1 MSRRR
6 KWTIGI
12 VAVLFVVIAAGF
24 LYIADYYPAQSEA
37 LEVIKNPGAGVEVT
51 RLEGQIVFVP
61 EHATAGFVFY
71 PGGKVAYEAY
81 APLMNECAERGILCV
96 LIEMPGNLAV
106 FDIDAAEG
114 VADNYPQITEWYIGG
129 HSLGGSM
136 AASYLEAHAGEFE
149 GIVLLASY
157 STANLREKDL
167 VGLTVYG
174 SEDQVLNREKYQKN
188 QENLPSAYEEVVIV
202 GGNHAQ
208 FGMYGEQEGDGT
220 ATISNQDQIEQTAD
234 VIAQFI
240 EP

>member
-96 LIEMPGNLAV
+96 LIEMPELCFVDEIDCRDLFGGN
-106 FDIDAAEG
+106 DE
-114 VADNYPQITEWYIGG
+114 
-129 HSLGGSM
+129 
-136 AASYLEAHAGEFE
+136 
-149 GIVLLASY
+149 
-157 STANLREKDL
+157 REKIL
-167 VGLTVYG
+167 IF
-174 SEDQVLNREKYQKN
+174 
-188 QENLPSAYEEVVIV
+188 EVC
-202 GGNHAQ
+202 A
-208 FGMYGEQEGDGT
+208 
-220 ATISNQDQIEQTAD
+220 
-234 VIAQFI
+234 
-240 EP
+240 